1 MSDFITY
8 TSAAAIKAIRRHKGK
23 AFVTIAGSEFM
34 VAIEKA
40 DIIASMQVEADNG
53 GGCLW
58 SLRVA
63 PFGLQ
68 IEAEQQ

>member
-1 MSDFITY
+1 
-8 TSAAAIKAIRRHKGK
+8 
-23 AFVTIAGSEFM
+23 M

-40 DIIASMQVEADNG
+40 DLIASMQIEADNG